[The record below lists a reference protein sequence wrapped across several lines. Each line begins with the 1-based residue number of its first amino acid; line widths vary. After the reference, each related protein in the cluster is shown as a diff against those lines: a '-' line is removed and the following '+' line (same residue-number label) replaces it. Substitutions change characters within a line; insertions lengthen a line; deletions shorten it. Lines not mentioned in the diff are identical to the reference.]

1 MNVGVYEA
9 KSRLSE
15 LLQQV
20 RSGKEVVITSHGKPI
35 ARLIPA
41 GETVTPDRAE
51 AARKIRALRKRL
63 NIRTRVSTRTLDDE
77 GRD

>member
-15 LLQQV
+15 LLQEV
-20 RSGKEVVITSHGKPI
+20 RSGREVVITSHGKPV
-35 ARLIPA
+35 ARLVPA
-41 GETVTPDRAE
+41 EERDAPDRSGAV
-51 AARKIRALRKRL
+51 RSIRALRKRL
-63 NIRTRVSTRTLDDE
+63 NIRTRASLRSLIDE

>member
-35 ARLIPA
+35 ARLVPA
-41 GETVTPDRAE
+41 GEPVTPDRAE

-63 NIRTRVSTRTLDDE
+63 NVRTRAAVHTLVNE

>member
-1 MNVGVYEA
+1 MNVGVDEA

-35 ARLIPA
+35 ARLVPA
-41 GETVTPDRAE
+41 VETVAPDRAE
-51 AARKIRALRKRL
+51 AARKIRTLRTRL
-63 NIRTRVSTRTLDDE
+63 NIRTRVSIHTLVDE